1 MGRTASNKKRAQ
13 ASSLPASKVSPESGL
28 RTAAS
33 ATQRWKWFGIGAFI
47 FAAAI
52 AVMWPTTKGDFY
64 SDDGFYIQNNPLLDQ
79 PGRIWKAF
87 FVPGSFIEYYPI
99 EQSLQWLLYLCFG
112 QHPFGYHIVNLVLHG
127 INALAV
133 WYFLRKFNLRLAW
146 LGGLIYAIYP
156 LSVETVGFISEFKN
170 TLSLAPFIASMCFYL
185 NYARD
190 GKKSAYWFSLAFYAV
205 AMMCKI
211 SMMAF
216 PAVLLLYAWYL
227 RGRITLRDL
236 WSCAPFALVAAVL
249 AATSYASGEIYNA
262 SIHDMEPGE
271 IPVGGPLSRL
281 ALVGITTSFYLTHTL
296 LPYRPLTL
304 YPLWPV
310 DPPSLL
316 QFLPWPLLI
325 LGAWWLWQR
334 RNSWGRHV
342 ILGVGTFILFL
353 LPALGFIKI
362 SYMTLSFVLDHL
374 LYLPVIFLLALVI
387 AGLDDV
393 QRKLSFVWRRVLW
406 GATATAI
413 VVMAVETYTFAGIF
427 ADPLEL
433 FATDLEYNPGSWFVQ
448 STYGVYLLQYNRI
461 DEATPHFQ
469 LAAEMNPHFYMP
481 HLALA
486 KIALR
491 NGDQATAEYQ
501 FRELVRVAPFAPI
514 GYTSLGDLLVHENRL
529 PEAYD
534 VIKEEF
540 SKIPDNA
547 QACDD
552 MAQISMGL
560 GHTDEAQQFLR
571 HALKID
577 PTDSFAKE
585 HLQQSGASG
594 Q

>member
-1 MGRTASNKKRAQ
+1 MARNDRRKKRR
-13 ASSLPASKVSPESGL
+13 PAAPTQPE
-28 RTAAS
+28 AS
-33 ATQRWKWFGIGAFI
+33 ASRKSSAPSLSSATKWKWTAVGAFI
-47 FAAAI
+47 FAAAV
-52 AVMWPTTKGDFY
+52 AVMWPTVYG
-64 SDDGFYIQNNPLLDQ
+64 GFYADDTFYIENNPLLDQ
-79 PGRIWKAF
+79 PNRIWKAF
-87 FVPGSFIEYYPI
+87 FAPGSFIEYYPI

-112 QHPFGYHIVNLVLHG
+112 HEPFGYHVVNVVLHG

-133 WYFLRKFNLRLAW
+133 WYFLRKLGLRLAW
-146 LGGLIYAIYP
+146 LGGLIFAIYP

-170 TLSLAPFIASMCFYL
+170 TLSFAPFIASMCFYL
-185 NYARD
+185 DFARD

-236 WSCAPFALVAAVL
+236 WSCAPFALIAAVL

-433 FATDLEYNPGSWFVQ
+433 FE
-448 STYGVYLLQYNRI
+448 
-461 DEATPHFQ
+461 
-469 LAAEMNPHFYMP
+469 
-481 HLALA
+481 
-486 KIALR
+486 
-491 NGDQATAEYQ
+491 
-501 FRELVRVAPFAPI
+501 I
-514 GYTSLGDLLVHENRL
+514 GR
-529 PEAYD
+529 A
-534 VIKEEF
+534 
-540 SKIPDNA
+540 
-547 QACDD
+547 
-552 MAQISMGL
+552 
-560 GHTDEAQQFLR
+560 
-571 HALKID
+571 
-577 PTDSFAKE
+577 
-585 HLQQSGASG
+585 
-594 Q
+594 